1 MKQEELIADKKS
13 IEKMDELKAKKK
25 YSYRELE
32 EAPDKMLRI
41 DDIEQELIE
50 AVEKVENDL
59 MEIEMLL

>member
-1 MKQEELIADKKS
+1 MKEEELKADRKS

-25 YSYRELE
+25 HAYRELD

-41 DDIEQELIE
+41 DDIEQELLD
-50 AVEKVENDL
+50 AVNKVENDL